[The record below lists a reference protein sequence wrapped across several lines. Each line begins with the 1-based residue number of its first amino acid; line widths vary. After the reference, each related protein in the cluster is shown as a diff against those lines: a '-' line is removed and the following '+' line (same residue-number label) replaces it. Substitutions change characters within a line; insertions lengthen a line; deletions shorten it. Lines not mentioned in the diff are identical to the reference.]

1 MVIFISLVI
10 LLGVLSLLYFLVMLR
25 LKNRIYNTLINK
37 MSEYKENGR
46 VVFCYVDDEFGFKND
61 VYRYIEVSGDMF
73 IVRGKKYYI
82 SEVKDIM
89 YKLDNF
95 NFKLRDSVY
104 IKIMFGV
111 ISDIYKID
119 SLYIRTDYVISFV
132 LMLDLIKKN
141 VDVVNKEQVKELL
154 KIKQDKTIKL

>member
-73 IVRGKKYYI
+73 IVRGKKYNI
-82 SEVKDIM
+82 SEVKDVM

-104 IKIMFGV
+104 IKIMFDV

>member
-73 IVRGKKYYI
+73 IVRGKKYNI
-82 SEVKDIM
+82 SEVKDVM

-104 IKIMFGV
+104 IKIMFDV

-132 LMLDLIKKN
+132 LMLDLIKKMSMLSIK
-141 VDVVNKEQVKELL
+141 NKLRNYL
-154 KIKQDKTIKL
+154 RLSRIKL

>member
-1 MVIFISLVI
+1 
-10 LLGVLSLLYFLVMLR
+10 
-25 LKNRIYNTLINK
+25 
-37 MSEYKENGR
+37 
-46 VVFCYVDDEFGFKND
+46 
-61 VYRYIEVSGDMF
+61 
-73 IVRGKKYYI
+73 
-82 SEVKDIM
+82 M

-104 IKIMFGV
+104 IKIMFDV